1 VDFETFRQQLHQY
14 QANLGEVYSFPYMAF
29 SGEDYRQWFA
39 DATTQVWPQRC
50 INVEKLIDIQ
60 PDGRANFCVDFPDFT
75 FGNVKEAT
83 MEQLWNSVEAE
94 HFRQYR
100 RQKPLGV
107 CFRCGA
113 KYMSEI
119 GG

>member
-1 VDFETFRQQLHQY
+1 
-14 QANLGEVYSFPYMAF
+14 MAF
-29 SGEDYRQWFA
+29 KEEDYRQWFA

-50 INVEKLIDIQ
+50 TNVEKLIDIQ
-60 PDGRANFCVDFPDFT
+60 PDGRANFCVDFPDFS

-83 MEQLWNSVEAE
+83 LEQLWNSAEAE

-100 RQKPLGV
+100 RQKSLGV
-107 CFRCGA
+107 CLRCGA

-119 GG
+119 VS